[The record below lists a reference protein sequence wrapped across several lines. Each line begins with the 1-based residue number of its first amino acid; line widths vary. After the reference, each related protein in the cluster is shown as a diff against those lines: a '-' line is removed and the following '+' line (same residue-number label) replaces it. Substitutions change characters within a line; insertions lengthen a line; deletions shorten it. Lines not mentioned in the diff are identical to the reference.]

1 MPDSGRVH
9 RFRDHAVAGVNW
21 RATKFVDEV
30 PSSRVCA
37 LCRMIPKRTVLLPCS
52 HALCQPCHVASCQ
65 GASGRCPLDQKPFDG
80 AECVTY
86 DLPAKKAAAMKVRC
100 WNEAHGCQ
108 FEGAVEDMLG
118 HFEEDCAFQPVEC
131 LRCGEAVLHSDL
143 PSHYVAGC
151 SASVPPAG
159 TVNPSPESTALLL
172 QEVCATLEQLKA
184 LVKYANQEHILPVVQ
199 SQMNELAEQV
209 RNQERRLAEMTREVG
224 ASVAQIVHE
233 VGVSE
238 GNIKAEI
245 VQAAATISSTTS
257 EDLPS
262 RRNTPVESNTSSSSY
277 SEMAVTT
284 TRRVDYFTNLPPV
297 VLANMRKA
305 SSSDYP
311 QLMAEHIQCVRLY
324 NSATGICCER
334 RTDPA
339 EVTTVAK
346 DGDANTVP
354 EAPLLPT
361 PPGRSPAVW

>member
-21 RATKFVDEV
+21 RATQFVDEV

-65 GASGRCPLDQKPFDG
+65 GASGRCPLDQEHFDG

-86 DLPAKKAAAMKVRC
+86 DFPARKAAAMKVRC

-118 HFEEDCAFQPVEC
+118 HFEKDCAFQPVEC
-131 LRCGEAVLHSDL
+131 LRCGDAVLHSDL
-143 PSHYVAGC
+143 SSHYVAGC
-151 SASVPPAG
+151 SASVSPAG
-159 TVNPSPESTALLL
+159 TVNPSPESTALGP
-172 QEVCATLEQLKA
+172 QGVCATLEELKA
-184 LVKYANQEHILPVVQ
+184 LVKDANQEHILPVVQ
-199 SQMNELAEQV
+199 SQMNELAEHV
-209 RNQERRLAEMTREVG
+209 RNQEHRLAEMTLKVG

-238 GNIKAEI
+238 GNLKAEI
-245 VQAAATISSTTS
+245 VKVATTISSTMS

-262 RRNTPVESNTSSSSY
+262 RRNPPEESNASSSY
-277 SEMAVTT
+277 SEIAGTT
-284 TRRVDYFTNLPPV
+284 PHRVDYVTNLPPA
-297 VLANMRKA
+297 VLAKMRKV

-311 QLMAEHIQCVRLY
+311 QYAITGCGDMNRTHLRLGLKQGTLLMHYE
-324 NSATGICCER
+324 E
-334 RTDPA
+334 
-339 EVTTVAK
+339 
-346 DGDANTVP
+346 
-354 EAPLLPT
+354 
-361 PPGRSPAVW
+361 